1 MVSKPKL
8 ASALQCHLTPE
19 YANAVKNLAYAADMK
34 PSHWLRRL
42 VVAEINRQRLQAK
55 ATLAAMESL
64 EIESLESLDDEEEDG
79 YED

>member
-42 VVAEINRQRLQAK
+42 VVAEINRQHLQAK
-55 ATLAAMESL
+55 ATLAATESL
-64 EIESLESLDDEEEDG
+64 EIESLESLDEED
-79 YED
+79 DDDL

>member
-1 MVSKPKL
+1 MVNKPKL

-42 VVAEINRQRLQAK
+42 VVAEINRQHLQAK
-55 ATLAAMESL
+55 ATLAATESL
-64 EIESLESLDDEEEDG
+64 EIESLESLDEEDD

>member
-1 MVSKPKL
+1 MVNKPKL

-42 VVAEINRQRLQAK
+42 VVAEINRQHLQAK
-55 ATLAAMESL
+55 ATLAAMDSL
-64 EIESLESLDDEEEDG
+64 QIESLESLDEEDD

>member
-1 MVSKPKL
+1 MVNKPKL

-42 VVAEINRQRLQAK
+42 VVAEINRQHLQAK
-55 ATLAAMESL
+55 ATLAATESL
-64 EIESLESLDDEEEDG
+64 EIESLDSLDEEDD

>member
-42 VVAEINRQRLQAK
+42 VVAEINRQHLQAK
-55 ATLAAMESL
+55 ATLAATESL
-64 EIESLESLDDEEEDG
+64 EIESLDEDDED
-79 YED
+79 DDDDL

>member
-8 ASALQCHLTPE
+8 VSALQCHLTPD

-42 VVAEINRQRLQAK
+42 VVAEINRQHLQAK
-55 ATLAAMESL
+55 ATLAAMDSL
-64 EIESLESLDDEEEDG
+64 QIESLESLDEDED
-79 YED
+79 YE

>member
-1 MVSKPKL
+1 MVNKPKL

-42 VVAEINRQRLQAK
+42 VVAEINRQHLQAK
-55 ATLAAMESL
+55 ATLAAMDSL
-64 EIESLESLDDEEEDG
+64 QIESLESLDED
-79 YED
+79 YDDDY

>member
-1 MVSKPKL
+1 MVNKPKL

-42 VVAEINRQRLQAK
+42 VVAEINRQHLQAK
-55 ATLAAMESL
+55 ATLAAMDSL
-64 EIESLESLDDEEEDG
+64 QIESLESLDED
-79 YED
+79 YDDDL

>member
-42 VVAEINRQRLQAK
+42 VVAEINRQHLQAK
-55 ATLAAMESL
+55 ATLAATESL
-64 EIESLESLDDEEEDG
+64 EIESLESLDEEDD

>member
-1 MVSKPKL
+1 MVNKPKL

-42 VVAEINRQRLQAK
+42 VVAEINRQHLQAK
-55 ATLAAMESL
+55 ATLAATESL
-64 EIESLESLDDEEEDG
+64 EIESLESLDGKYD

>member
-34 PSHWLRRL
+34 PSQWLRQL
-42 VVAEINRQRLQAK
+42 VVAEINRQHLQAK
-55 ATLAAMESL
+55 ATLAATESL
-64 EIESLESLDDEEEDG
+64 ALESLESLEEEDDYG
-79 YED
+79 C

>member
-42 VVAEINRQRLQAK
+42 VVAEINRQHLQAK
-55 ATLAAMESL
+55 ATLAAMDSL
-64 EIESLESLDDEEEDG
+64 QIESLESLDED
-79 YED
+79 DDDDL

>member
-8 ASALQCHLTPE
+8 ASALQCHLTPD

-42 VVAEINRQRLQAK
+42 VVAEINRQHLQAK
-55 ATLAAMESL
+55 ATLAAMDSL
-64 EIESLESLDDEEEDG
+64 QIESLESLDEDDDD
-79 YED
+79 YL

>member
-1 MVSKPKL
+1 MVNKPKL

-42 VVAEINRQRLQAK
+42 VVAEINRQPLQAK
-55 ATLAAMESL
+55 ATLAAMDSL
-64 EIESLESLDDEEEDG
+64 QIESLESLDED
-79 YED
+79 YDDDY

>member
-42 VVAEINRQRLQAK
+42 VVAEINRQHLQAK
-55 ATLAAMESL
+55 ATLAATESL
-64 EIESLESLDDEEEDG
+64 EIESLESLDED
-79 YED
+79 DDDDL

>member
-1 MVSKPKL
+1 MVNKPKL

-42 VVAEINRQRLQAK
+42 VVAEINRQHLQAK
-55 ATLAAMESL
+55 ATLAATESL
-64 EIESLESLDDEEEDG
+64 EIESLESLDGEYD

>member
-1 MVSKPKL
+1 MASNPKL
-8 ASALQCHLTPE
+8 QSSLQCHLTPD

-42 VVAEINRQRLQAK
+42 VVAEINRQHLQAK

-64 EIESLESLDDEEEDG
+64 EIESLESLDDDF
-79 YED
+79 YE